1 MCGNQSTL
9 QFWGLTMK
17 ERLKSSRRDF
27 LKASAAAS
35 ALTLA
40 PGVTMLAARS
50 PMETAT
56 ISANDRIRLA
66 TIGMGIIGFE
76 NTETALKV
84 PGVELVA
91 AADCYLGRLTRAKE
105 VFGDHV
111 HTTRDYKELLN
122 RSDIDA
128 VIVATPD
135 HSHQQLG
142 IECLQAG
149 KAVYLEKPM
158 VQKIE
163 QGARLIEVEK
173 QSGKVLIIGSQVVS
187 DVLTEKARELY
198 KAGAIGEL
206 NMSSILISRNSAIG
220 AWDYSI
226 PLDASTETI
235 DWDAFQMSA
244 PKVPFDADRF
254 FRWRKYWDYGTGV
267 AGDMYVHRFT
277 ALHHIIDSNGPTKAM
292 ATGGIRFWKEKRE
305 VPDLILG
312 LYEYPETT
320 SHPAFTLFLGAHF
333 ADGGHGPTFSLIGNE
348 GIMHVGD
355 SRITVTRSHPEIPS
369 LDELVHG
376 YNSVRTFSEAQR
388 KAWIEHYRRTHVG
401 ETVAQTTPLAGTR
414 EFVAPPGYD
423 SRVDHFRFFFQAIRE
438 GGQVVEDG
446 TFGLRA
452 AAPALL
458 ANHCYLDDKIH
469 VWDPDAMVLKT

>member
-1 MCGNQSTL
+1 
-9 QFWGLTMK
+9 MK
-17 ERLKSSRRDF
+17 QRLKSSRRDF
-27 LKASAAAS
+27 LKVSAAAS
-35 ALTLA
+35 ALALA
-40 PGVTMLAARS
+40 PGVTVLAARS
-50 PMETAT
+50 PMGTAAVA
-56 ISANDRIRLA
+56 ANDRIRLA

-84 PGVELVA
+84 PGVEFVA
-91 AADCYLGRLTRAKE
+91 AADCYQGRLTRTKE
-105 VFGDHV
+105 VFGSHV
-111 HTTRDYKELLN
+111 HTTRDYRELLD

-142 IECLQAG
+142 IECLEAG
-149 KAVYLEKPM
+149 KNVYLEKPM

-163 QGARLIEVEK
+163 QGARLIEVE
-173 QSGKVLIIGSQVVS
+173 QQTGKVLIIGSQVVS
-187 DVLTEKARELY
+187 SVLTEKARELY
-198 KAGAIGEL
+198 EAGAIGEL

-235 DWDAFQMSA
+235 DWDSFLLGA
-244 PKVPFDADRF
+244 PEVPFDADRF

-277 ALHHIIDSNGPTKAM
+277 ALHHIIGSNGPTKAM

-312 LYEYPETT
+312 LYEYPETAN
-320 SHPAFTLFLGAHF
+320 HPAFTLFLGAHF

-348 GIMHVGD
+348 GIMHIGEG
-355 SRITVTRSHPEIPS
+355 RITVTRSHPEIPS
-369 LDELVHG
+369 LDELVYG
-376 YNSVRTFSEAQR
+376 YNSVRTFSEAQQ
-388 KAWIEHYRRTHVG
+388 KAWIEHHRKTHVG
-401 ETVAQTTPLAGTR
+401 ETTPLTTPVAGTR
-414 EFVAPPGYD
+414 EYAAPPGYD
-423 SRVDHFRFFFQAIRE
+423 SRVDHFRFFFEAVRE

-446 TFGLRA
+446 AFGLRA

-458 ANHCYLDDKIH
+458 ANICYLDDKIH
-469 VWDPDAMVLKT
+469 EWDPDGMTLKS